1 MELINAENMSIQIE
15 EIKEDMDETLRY
27 LDGIRAYY
35 NMVTEP
41 ELIDFAIYEM
51 TAAERRHTYLYRKYC
66 ELTRQGK

>member
-51 TAAERRHTYLYRKYC
+51 TAAERRHTYLYRK
-66 ELTRQGK
+66 